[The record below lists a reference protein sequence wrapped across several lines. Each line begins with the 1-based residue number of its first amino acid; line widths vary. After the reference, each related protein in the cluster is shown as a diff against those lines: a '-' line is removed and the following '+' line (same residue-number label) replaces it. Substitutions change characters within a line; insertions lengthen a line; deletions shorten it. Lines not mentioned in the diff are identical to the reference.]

1 MNKFLAKMKN
11 EEGQALAEYGLLVA
25 LIAVICVAAVTA
37 IGTSVSTKLLSI
49 ATSIYAGRSNGH
61 CRATFLR
68 GEGLQG
74 FTKCDWVGSGRPSPT
89 QIGKME

>member
-49 ATSIYAGRSNGH
+49 ATSI
-61 CRATFLR
+61 
-68 GEGLQG
+68 
-74 FTKCDWVGSGRPSPT
+74 
-89 QIGKME
+89 